1 MPEAASENISVFLLT
16 SVESSC
22 PPSVVLAAEG
32 AGDCFFASERRKEG
46 DSTSEAITLVL

>member
-32 AGDCFFASERRKEG
+32 AGDCFFAQRGGKK
-46 DSTSEAITLVL
+46 AIALLKQ